1 MPETHTRPKS
11 LADDL
16 RRRSDEALA
25 DLLRRRPDLIS
36 PAPSDMTALTTRAT
50 AGPSIARC
58 LDSLDALSLYC
69 LSGAQPDRDS
79 WIARVPVD
87 PGAAGAAIDDLRT
100 LGLVWGDPDA
110 LRVVTSVAGMV
121 PEIAPPPS
129 TPPAVGT
136 GAIHALGDEAGVSE
150 ILVLIDHMA
159 MLVDEISFNPVPAL
173 RSDGISARD
182 LSALADAV
190 GVTPEE
196 ASLLVE
202 CATAAHLIAL
212 DTRAWMATDRFTAWC
227 ALTPADQWRQLVD
240 AWVTMPRVGFAPDRR
255 PLDPSTDSA
264 LTPAAR
270 RMTLALVTDTQVGEQ
285 VTAETVI
292 AAASYRF
299 PRRAGAARD
308 AVVRATLA
316 ETESL
321 GLTVRGVVTPIG
333 RAWID
338 HRETGLAAIMPPV
351 IDRVIPQADMTV
363 TCPGPL
369 PMSMRLAIGRFADV
383 ESRGHASVFRM
394 STSSVQRGLRR
405 GLRAEEIQAW
415 LTGHSAIPLPGAMT
429 YLIEDAD
436 RAPVNQTP
444 PQILTWDEP
453 QVTVTR
459 RNQERLIAAVVA
471 GLRAGTRTESTDV
484 VVDVEPMSTGAV
496 VTALRNAIEAHAP
509 IRIGYADASGET
521 VMIHMEPIRMGGGTV
536 TAFDFGLEQV
546 RNLTISRI
554 AAVLPA

>member
-1 MPETHTRPKS
+1 
-11 LADDL
+11 
-16 RRRSDEALA
+16 
-25 DLLRRRPDLIS
+25 
-36 PAPSDMTALTTRAT
+36 
-50 AGPSIARC
+50 
-58 LDSLDALSLYC
+58 
-69 LSGAQPDRDS
+69 
-79 WIARVPVD
+79 
-87 PGAAGAAIDDLRT
+87 
-100 LGLVWGDPDA
+100 
-110 LRVVTSVAGMV
+110 
-121 PEIAPPPS
+121 
-129 TPPAVGT
+129 
-136 GAIHALGDEAGVSE
+136 
-150 ILVLIDHMA
+150 
-159 MLVDEISFNPVPAL
+159 
-173 RSDGISARD
+173 
-182 LSALADAV
+182 
-190 GVTPEE
+190 
-196 ASLLVE
+196 
-202 CATAAHLIAL
+202 
-212 DTRAWMATDRFTAWC
+212 
-227 ALTPADQWRQLVD
+227 
-240 AWVTMPRVGFAPDRR
+240 MPRVGFAPDRR

-351 IDRVIPQADMTV
+351 IDRVIPQADMTI